1 MKKIVLG
8 FGLLVAGISF
18 GQKKV
23 TCTHTDVL
31 GETTTVNYEIKGE
44 IVHEADVEVNASLK
58 DYYYAHWDGATM
70 YFTKYTV
77 NKKDNTC
84 WSIYADRINKDQVN
98 WNMGNPFESNSKEIK
113 NADGTV
119 EINLGGNAFTKVA
132 KEKVI
137 IPFYK
142 KNYEANASTADCL
155 FKDEATYK
163 AFFQKVVK

>member
-8 FGLLVAGISF
+8 LALLAAGISF

-31 GETTTVNYEIKGE
+31 GETTTVDYEIPGE
-44 IVHEADVEVNASLK
+44 IVHEADVAVNAELK
-58 DYYYAHWDGATM
+58 DYYYAHWDGSTV
-70 YFTKYTV
+70 YFTKYTIY
-77 NKKDNTC
+77 KKDKKC
-84 WSIYADRINKDQVN
+84 WSIYADKIEKSKVN
-98 WNMGNPFESNSKEIK
+98 WNMHNPFESASKETK

-132 KEKVI
+132 KERVI
-137 IPFYK
+137 MPFYK
-142 KNYEANASTADCL
+142 KNYEANSSSADCI